1 MNTEENIAPVRD
13 ADRGK
18 REFFIL
24 QSRETGTMERQIVLL
39 LKERCILFLSVRQ
52 EIIPHAVSV
61 RGREIIMEKLMQ
73 AGGLIFLA
81 ATASED
87 IRKREISGK
96 GLALGLMAA
105 LCLKAVAGNFWC
117 EGTLLCVIPGILLLW
132 LSAATGESIGYG
144 DGMAVCVLGLW
155 IGGGMV
161 LKVLAV
167 SFLLAGIGG
176 IICVFRKKREPMP
189 FIPFLLLGLEVAFL
203 L

>member
-1 MNTEENIAPVRD
+1 M
-13 ADRGK
+13 
-18 REFFIL
+18 
-24 QSRETGTMERQIVLL
+24 
-39 LKERCILFLSVRQ
+39 
-52 EIIPHAVSV
+52 
-61 RGREIIMEKLMQ
+61 
-73 AGGLIFLA
+73 
-81 ATASED
+81 
-87 IRKREISGK
+87 
-96 GLALGLMAA
+96 
-105 LCLKAVAGNFWC
+105 
-117 EGTLLCVIPGILLLW
+117 IPGILLLW